1 MAIRSW
7 VIVTIAALLAPAGC
21 AWAALSAQPGP
32 RQAAAREGPTGAAAM
47 MPADSEL
54 VLVIENGRELRQTAL
69 GAAAR
74 GLFGMGGAMEGAGG
88 PWRGLAAMLGWEE
101 TEAFDRLLGHRVTL
115 VARGVTQPET
125 ARWALVSSVSA
136 DTSRRLKERLAIS
149 PRVIEKGQQI
159 FALEQGRYELTLY
172 SPPVRRID
180 REDDRS
186 MTLILAPTGRA
197 ELLDEVL
204 SSLTRAAV
212 PTLKGQGVI
221 ARAEAMGV
229 AEILLL
235 ARLGG
240 RPGDAGQR
248 GMWSDFV
255 VVSARRTELAGTG
268 WQARVALREQGRRAS
283 LLAAAESTDGAF
295 EAMREGSLLTVV
307 QRAPLEMI
315 LGASLPIDDPLSKL
329 PWPARARELF
339 TGAQAIRV
347 ARAADAPAGTGLV
360 CTLAMETTD
369 TAPLAVALDDTIAGF
384 LGVIERQSA
393 EPADAAPDAA
403 AWSAPQIVPQ
413 YGGLLPH
420 ATRVM
425 SIELAPTSPLAG
437 VPGQGLTAAWVYASP
452 REQPQGW
459 WTLSLSGRG
468 PDAGLAAGATREA
481 GRQLVEGASAGQ
493 KRKWIWLMSARP
505 SELDAV
511 LPPALPDYR
520 GVRSA
525 MRRLSDIVCRLSI
538 TPEGDIEGEFV
549 LHVEAEGRGAP
560 AGPGPE
566 GTQVR

>member
-1 MAIRSW
+1 
-7 VIVTIAALLAPAGC
+7 
-21 AWAALSAQPGP
+21 
-32 RQAAAREGPTGAAAM
+32 M

-74 GLFGMGGAMEGAGG
+74 GLFGIGGAIEGAGG
-88 PWRGLAAMLGWEE
+88 PWRGLAAMLGWND

-115 VARGVTQPET
+115 VARGVADPET

-136 DTSRRLKERLAIS
+136 ETSRRLKERLEIS

-159 FALEQGRYELTLY
+159 FALEQGRYELTLH
-172 SPPVRRID
+172 SPPIRRVD
-180 REDDRS
+180 RQDDRS

-221 ARAEAMGV
+221 ARAESMGE

-240 RPGDAGQR
+240 RPGEQAARDT
-248 GMWSDFV
+248 WNNFV
-255 VVSARRTELAGTG
+255 IVAARRTELAGAG
-268 WQARVALREQGRRAS
+268 WQAKVALREQDRRAA
-283 LLAAAESTDGAF
+283 LLAAAESTDGPF
-295 EAMREGSLLTVV
+295 ESLREGSLLTVV
-307 QRAPLEMI
+307 QRAPLETI
-315 LGASLPIDDPLSKL
+315 LGASLPIDDPLSRL

-339 TGAQAIRV
+339 TGAQAIRIS
-347 ARAADAPAGTGLV
+347 RAADAPAGAGLV
-360 CTLAMETTD
+360 CTLAMETTA
-369 TAPLAVALDDTIAGF
+369 TAQLATALDDTIAGF
-384 LGVIERQSA
+384 LAVVERQSGQ
-393 EPADAAPDAA
+393 AAPEDGAA
-403 AWSAPQIVPQ
+403 AWTAPQVVPQ

-425 SIELAPTSPLAG
+425 SIELAPSSPLAG

-452 REQPQGW
+452 QNQPQGW
-459 WTLSLSGRG
+459 WTLSISGRG
-468 PDAGLAAGATREA
+468 QDQSLAPAATRAA
-481 GRQLVEGASAGQ
+481 GRQLIDGANAGQ
-493 KRKWIWLMSARP
+493 RRKWIWLMAARP

-525 MRRLSDIVCRLSI
+525 MRRLSDVVCRLSI

-549 LHVEAEGRGAP
+549 LQVHADGGGAIDGRPP
-560 AGPGPE
+560 AGV
-566 GTQVR
+566 QVR